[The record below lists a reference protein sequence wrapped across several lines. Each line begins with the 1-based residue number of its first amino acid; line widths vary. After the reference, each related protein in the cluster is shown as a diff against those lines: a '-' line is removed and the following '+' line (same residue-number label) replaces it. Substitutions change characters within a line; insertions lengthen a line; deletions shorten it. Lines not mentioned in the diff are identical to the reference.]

1 MQEVL
6 RRVRQ
11 VAPTN
16 ATVLITGETGV
27 GKDVI
32 AQAIHENSPRK
43 TRPFKAVNCGVFHGD
58 LLQSELFGHE
68 KGAFTDAAT
77 LRRGVFEQAHT
88 GTLFLDEVGEMSLE
102 TQVKF
107 LRVLETREFT
117 RLGGDTSIFVD
128 VRLIA
133 ATNVELSLSVQ
144 RKTFRQDLYYRFNLF
159 RIHIPPLRERR
170 EDIPLFVHA
179 FIKELSAEHGKQVT
193 GITPEALA
201 YLEQADWPG
210 NVRQLKNAV
219 ESAIIVAPSAELKLR
234 DFPIM
239 SELEPAPLLPARAT
253 APLAENVAIY
263 KTILGLIFAAIRL
276 LGDDAPA
283 LMPGQNELQIAIPD
297 EDTSWLQIADDVDAS
312 AHHSQRDILQKALTV
327 LSTVAKQMDETPLP
341 LPVPVEEVQGREDAS
356 TELHRDRDVPP
367 TGRHRD
373 RDVPPPVLHRDQEVS
388 PTERHRDKDVPP
400 TAFDEDAIGKVGMTM
415 AEIEKAAIQK
425 TLTEAGGNKTEAAK
439 ILDIGV
445 RTLHRKLETYR
456 QDEPD
461 D

>member
-193 GITPEALA
+193 GITSEALA
-201 YLEQADWPG
+201 YLEQEDWPG

-312 AHHSQRDILQKALTV
+312 VHSQKDILQKALTV
-327 LSTVAKQMDETPLP
+327 LSTVAKQMEETPLP
-341 LPVPVEEVQGREDAS
+341 LPMPVEEERHRDQEVS
-356 TELHRDRDVPP
+356 PTELHRDRDVPP
-367 TGRHRD
+367 T
-373 RDVPPPVLHRDQEVS
+373 
-388 PTERHRDKDVPP
+388 ERHRDKDVPLTEHRDRDVPP

-456 QDEPD
+456 QDEQ
-461 D
+461 